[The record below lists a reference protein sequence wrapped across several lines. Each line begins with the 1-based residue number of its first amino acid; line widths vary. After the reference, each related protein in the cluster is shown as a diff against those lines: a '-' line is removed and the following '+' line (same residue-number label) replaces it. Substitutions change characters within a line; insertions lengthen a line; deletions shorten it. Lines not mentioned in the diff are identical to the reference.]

1 MELFCTGD
9 VNRPTM
15 CLALASAAAACNRY
29 PKATAVLINGFLSR
43 IRTSNFG
50 KNTDYTH
57 VVSTH
62 NI

>member
-29 PKATAVLINGFLSR
+29 PKATNTVLINGFYPEYGPLILVKTQITR
-43 IRTSNFG
+43 
-50 KNTDYTH
+50 
-57 VVSTH
+57 V
-62 NI
+62 